1 MRQGWPSVIHSIV
14 LQCELYCSQREA
26 FSDLES
32 SNTCAGHSHTV
43 KSGIMYFML
52 YTLFCTLH
60 NVHFILYTLYCTLYT
75 VHFVLYTTHCSLHTI
90 HFFLYTLY
98 CTLHTVYCKLY
109 NLYCRLYCLARPW
122 SMPRYPVVGRRPGKK
137 ELCDSERE
145 MDLST
150 VLLRFL
156 QSDYVD
162 SGWEGSETVVT
173 VSWF

>member
-90 HFFLYTLY
+90 HFF
-98 CTLHTVYCKLY
+98 CTLCTVHCTLFTANYTICTVDCIAWRAPEA
-109 NLYCRLYCLARPW
+109 CRAIQLLGGDRGERSSVIVREKW
-122 SMPRYPVVGRRPGKK
+122 IYP
-137 ELCDSERE
+137 LCY
-145 MDLST
+145 
-150 VLLRFL
+150 
-156 QSDYVD
+156 SDFYK
-162 SGWEGSETVVT
+162 VT
-173 VSWF
+173 V